1 MEVVALSKYRQ
12 VGGRLGAYIRTS
24 NPSTQQIQ
32 GLLADLLAGDEL
44 LHTMREVV
52 SRASFHSLQALAG
65 SGGGAVER
73 DALLQELANRYL
85 PSVVDDVGQLINGL
99 LDQPAGKT
107 SYGSDLVDHDRNAPK
122 INLDQEKAIAE
133 MRAQYEEVRQEL
145 NQLKLANEIS
155 KRADEAAA
163 RNQQTS
169 RKPQPYR
176 IQMTPQYLEA
186 RLEDLQMD
194 ADRQWEKKKRT
205 SLGDEYDP
213 AYKYIRKSES
223 SQRHTGIDPTYDP
236 AYDYINRPKTGREGY
251 LFFAAALFLL
261 LFGMVLIGSA

>member
-1 MEVVALSKYRQ
+1 MSKYRQ
-12 VGGRLGAYIRTS
+12 VGGRLAAYIRTN

-44 LHTMREVV
+44 RHTMREVV

-85 PSVVDDVGQLINGL
+85 PSVVDEVGQLINGL

-107 SYGSDLVDHDRNAPK
+107 LYGSDLIDHDRNTPK
-122 INLDQEKAIAE
+122 INTDQEKAIAE
-133 MRAQYEEVRQEL
+133 MRAMYEEVRQEL

-155 KRADEAAA
+155 KKSEEAAG
-163 RNQQTS
+163 RNQERS

-194 ADRQWEKKKRT
+194 AERQWEKKKRT
-205 SLGDEYDP
+205 SLGDQYDP
-213 AYKYIRKSES
+213 AYNYIRQSGNI
-223 SQRHTGIDPTYDP
+223 RRGTGIDPSYDP
-236 AYDYINRPKTGREGY
+236 AYEYINRPQGARGGY
-251 LFFAAALFLL
+251 LFFAAVL
-261 LFGMVLIGSA
+261 LFFVLFVLVLAGSI